1 MMWAAA
7 AQAAAGDTDSYVFIW
22 GSIITLIGVC
32 VTAVFSY
39 LSHREAK
46 QANSAVNHKLP
57 GQDRL
62 FDMVADTRDRVA
74 ELDQW
79 RNERL
84 GVDAAIADKLVHQF
98 QLIDDR
104 IIHTSDLLS
113 RRITR
118 LDLDN
123 AVAHSDFANRLNAV
137 ESKIDTRL
145 PCPIINPSGEV
156 PVVTVDITPK
166 ETP

>member
-1 MMWAAA
+1 MWAAA
-7 AQAAAGDTDSYVFIW
+7 TQAASPDVDSSVFIW
-22 GSIITLIGVC
+22 GSIITLMGVC

-46 QANSAVNHKLP
+46 MANSAVNHKKP

-62 FDMVADTRDRVA
+62 FDMVADTRDKVA

-79 RNERL
+79 RGERL
-84 GVDAAIADKLVHQF
+84 TVDAALADKLVHQF

-104 IIHTSDLLS
+104 IVHTSDLLS
-113 RRITR
+113 RRVTR

-123 AVAHSDFANRLNAV
+123 AVAHADFANRLHDV

-145 PCPIINPSGEV
+145 PYPIINPSGEV
-156 PVVTVDITPK
+156 PVVAVDITPK